1 MSDSAN
7 HSTSGLPPD
16 DRRLPQPDLYLKIAT
31 QIRHFFECD
40 LLNLPLA
47 IEGKILRVE
56 VKIPPSAPLS
66 WLARQEADVKT
77 YWFDRESDFIMAG
90 VGVADIITGD
100 APISYPIVFDRLRQ
114 HLSALFPRVR
124 YYGGIGFSQDR
135 SLAHLDSVSPRAR
148 LRQRHKQ
155 SLGTRLDPSW
165 KLFGNY
171 RFIVP
176 KFEMWTDGIDT
187 YFACN
192 LSWKFWENV
201 PTDRF
206 HLADITLP
214 NTEQTEIRISRARE
228 LLDSILQELAQLNF
242 TQTAIT
248 VPDFQPSKL
257 DLPLLIDRVDNPN
270 RLDWHQNIDS
280 VLTKFADLQLDKI
293 VLARQ
298 STLTFTEDIQPQS
311 LLLLLQPHN
320 LHSYHFCFQINP
332 TTAFIGTSPER
343 LYYRHDRLLKT
354 EAIAGTRHRGGSS
367 QLDRALSDDLRNSA
381 KDIREHL
388 LVVNNIR
395 ETLAELCD
403 QVTIDRQLTI
413 LKLNKVQHL
422 YTQYHGTLKP
432 DLTDADILPRLHPT
446 PAVGGFPRHQALQM
460 IHKLELFERGWYA
473 APVGWVSYAET
484 EFAVA
489 IRSGLIDRD
498 RLLLFAGAGIVS
510 GSQAEEEWAE
520 IENKIRHF
528 TDLFTNA
535 SIEVT

>member
-1 MSDSAN
+1 
-7 HSTSGLPPD
+7 
-16 DRRLPQPDLYLKIAT
+16 
-31 QIRHFFECD
+31 
-40 LLNLPLA
+40 
-47 IEGKILRVE
+47 
-56 VKIPPSAPLS
+56 
-66 WLARQEADVKT
+66 
-77 YWFDRESDFIMAG
+77 MAG
-90 VGVADIITGD
+90 VGVADIIAGD
-100 APISYPIVFDRLRQ
+100 APINYPIVFDQLRQ

-135 SLAHLDSVSPRAR
+135 SLDHLDSAMPKAR

-206 HLADITLP
+206 HPADITLP
-214 NTEQTEIRISRARE
+214 NTEQTAIRISRARE

-354 EAIAGTRHRGGSS
+354 EAIAGTRHRGGSN

-395 ETLAELCD
+395 ETLSELCD
-403 QVTIDRQLTI
+403 RVTIDRQLTI

-422 YTQYHGTLKP
+422 YTQYHGILKP

-489 IRSGLIDRD
+489 IRSGLIDRN
-498 RLLLFAGAGIVS
+498 RLLLFAGAGIVC